1 MVKELFFDF
10 DGEKRKIVEVEDNVW
25 EFFFEGM
32 NVPARIF
39 ASENIIK
46 PLLNPKQKE
55 WSALRQL
62 YNVSTLPGLEKYVL
76 AMADIH
82 PGYGF
87 PIGGVA
93 AFNIDNG
100 WIMVGGVGFDIN
112 CGVRTIKTPLK
123 LEDVIPFKEVLAD
136 KLFENVPAGLGRK
149 GFLKLSLD
157 EIDEVLVKGAEFIV
171 NRGFGIK
178 SDLDF
183 IEENGKIE
191 GADPNAVSLKAK
203 QRGLNQI
210 GTLGSGNHY
219 LEVQYVDKI
228 FDTATAE
235 KYGLFEGQIVVS
247 IHCGSRGLGHQVGS
261 DYLKIMS
268 EYMEKNNIKVVDKEL
283 VGAPIKSVEGKNYL
297 SAVKAASNA
306 AFANRQMITH
316 LLREVFVDV
325 FNLKPEQVET
335 LYEVAHNTAKIEEHN
350 VNGVFKKVL
359 VHRKGST
366 RASFNTN
373 DLPEK
378 YKLVGQ
384 PVLVGGTM
392 GTSSYIL
399 RGTDK
404 AMKYTFGSAIHGA
417 GREKSRVQSKKE
429 YNANSIVKSL
439 SDKGI
444 IVKGHSKSGIAEEAP
459 GAYKDVEEVV
469 NAVHENGINVK
480 VARLKPLI
488 VVKG

>member
-1 MVKELFFDF
+1 MKTLFFDF
-10 DGEKRKIVEVEDNVW
+10 EGEKRKLVEVENNVW

-32 NVPARIF
+32 NVPARIYG
-39 ASENIIK
+39 SESIVK

-93 AFNIDNG
+93 AFNVDKG

-112 CGVRTIKTPLK
+112 CGVRIVKTPLK
-123 LEDVIPFKEVLAD
+123 LEDIIPYKEVLAE

-149 GFLKLSLD
+149 GFLKLSLEEMD
-157 EIDEVLVKGAEFIV
+157 KVLVEGAEFIV
-171 NRGFGIK
+171 NKGFGLK

-183 IEENGKIE
+183 IEEGGKIL
-191 GADPNAVSLKAK
+191 GADPKNVSLKAK

-228 FDTATAE
+228 FDSSAAE

-268 EYMEKNNIKVVDKEL
+268 EYMLKNNIRVVDKEL
-283 VGAPIKSVEGKNYL
+283 VGAPINSIEGKKYL
-297 SAVKAASNA
+297 SAVRSASNA

-316 LLREVFVDV
+316 LLRKVFVDV
-325 FNLKPEQVET
+325 FKIKSEDIKT

-350 VNGVFKKVL
+350 INGSLKKVL

-366 RASFNTN
+366 RAFFKKDVPKEYEN
-373 DLPEK
+373 
-378 YKLVGQ
+378 VGQ
-384 PVLVGGTM
+384 PMPVGGTM
-392 GTSSYIL
+392 GTASYIL
-399 RGTDK
+399 RGTKK
-404 AMKYTFGSAIHGA
+404 AMLETFGSGIHGA

-429 YNANSIVKSL
+429 YKAESIVKSL
-439 SDKGI
+439 REKGI
-444 IVKGHSKSGIAEEAP
+444 IIKGHSKSGIAEEAP

-469 NAVHENGINVK
+469 NAVHNSGINIK
-480 VARLKPLI
+480 VARLKPII
-488 VVKG
+488 VIKG